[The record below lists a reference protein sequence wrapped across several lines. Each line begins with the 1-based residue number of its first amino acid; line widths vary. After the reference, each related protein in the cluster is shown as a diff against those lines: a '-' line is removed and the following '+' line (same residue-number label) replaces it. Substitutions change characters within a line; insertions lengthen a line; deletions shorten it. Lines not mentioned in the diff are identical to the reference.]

1 MENLSSGSSLTVR
14 SRTTASATSRRSNLE
29 VIVMI
34 VILLGEKRFLLKRQ
48 LSFGL
53 GGQNC
58 PKKVHNERHFIDQVK
73 LPWYADCSWRDIR
86 DIIPS
91 LLILFIGNLSSH
103 SLAFDPHHRTYS
115 PPRDRHHDPDHTVRV
130 CLGDQAASDGGGNS
144 KVAHSWGKTPQ
155 KVKQSKYTSCM
166 LQPMLQPRWL
176 LPKQQRSSLTHGH
189 LGSFYASIML
199 FQKQ

>member
-34 VILLGEKRFLLKRQ
+34 VILLGDKRFLNLIVMIMILLSEKRFFLRSQ
-48 LSFGL
+48 LSFGS

-58 PKKVHNERHFIDQVK
+58 HKNIDNDRDFIDHDQVK

-91 LLILFIGNLSSH
+91 LLILFIGNFTH
-103 SLAFDPHHRTYS
+103 SPAFDPHHRTYS

-130 CLGDQAASDGGGNS
+130 CLGD
-144 KVAHSWGKTPQ
+144 
-155 KVKQSKYTSCM
+155 
-166 LQPMLQPRWL
+166 
-176 LPKQQRSSLTHGH
+176 
-189 LGSFYASIML
+189 
-199 FQKQ
+199 